1 MSSSSTAFSVRNK
14 VGKTSIPGTLLLTIY
29 PTNYPS
35 TLEGEDVINFTPA
48 SSVDTTNTADPITIK
63 MTEIAG
69 HQYSKE
75 TDKVRKWEET
85 WKT

>member
-1 MSSSSTAFSVRNK
+1 MSSSTAFSVRNK
-14 VGKTSIPGTLLLTIY
+14 VGKTSIPGTLLLTI
-29 PTNYPS
+29 YPS

-75 TDKVRKWEET
+75 TDKVREWEET
-85 WKT
+85 